1 MKRKVARKKKP
12 AGAKPA
18 GAKPTRATPA
28 RKRAPAAARSNRP
41 RAIRPNQ
48 DFLDGLMAAGAK
60 ALGLTI
66 KPGWRK
72 GVKFNLGLVLEH
84 AGRVEAFSL
93 PDDAEPAP
101 VFHA

>member
-1 MKRKVARKKKP
+1 MKRKIARKKKP

-18 GAKPTRATPA
+18 RARPTRAKPG
-28 RKRAPAAARSNRP
+28 RKRTPTAARSRP
-41 RAIRPNQ
+41 PHAIRPER
-48 DFLDGLMAAGAK
+48 DFVDSLMIAGAE

-66 KPGWRK
+66 DPAWRQ
-72 GVKFNLGLVLEH
+72 GVKFNLRLVLDH
-84 AGRVEAFSL
+84 AARVEAFSL